1 MSLILRDTKGE
12 KITNTEFD
20 NNLIY
25 LRNKLGQSPVLLV
38 NGTSSTIT
46 FDLNSGSNWW
56 VTNIDRSFTAS
67 FISFTQSDL
76 SQQINLFLNQG
87 ATSYGVT
94 NILVNS
100 QSITYSNNSL
110 WTGNSVD
117 KLEIKLLR
125 IGGSIKSSVSFFSN
139 QPINSYSLIIGTQ
152 SVCVGQEAQL
162 PITFKSLSSQ
172 RIQAFNFV
180 VQLPASG
187 FSGRRYSAS
196 LPSGQVSNITFT
208 NRIRVL
214 WTAPVS
220 FGLVPYET
228 TGNFTL
234 GIIGFTASQQGI
246 YDFTHYLFNPNDDYS
261 QPQIVFNGVK
271 NDEDLFIVNLVN
283 GRVICNC

>member
-25 LRNKLGQSPVLLV
+25 LRDKLGQSPVLQV

-56 VTNIDRSFTAS
+56 ITNIDRSFTAS
-67 FISFTQSDL
+67 FISFTQSDS

-94 NILVNS
+94 NILVNN
-100 QSITYSNNSL
+100 QSITYSNNPL

-152 SVCVGQEAQL
+152 SVCVGQGAQL

-172 RIQAFNFV
+172 RIEAISMWVQTPSSGYSSRGYTGSNLANISQASFISPGDNI
-180 VQLPASG
+180 LRISW
-187 FSGRRYSAS
+187 YS
-196 LPSGQVSNITFT
+196 TT
-208 NRIRVL
+208 
-214 WTAPVS
+214 
-220 FGLVPYET
+220 PYST
-228 TGNFTL
+228 TGNFT
-234 GIIGFTASQQGI
+234 IGTVSFTPNTQGT
-246 YDFTHYLFNPNDDYS
+246 YNFTPYRLDPSPSDDYLE
-261 QPQIVFNGVK
+261 PVTEFNDTDKG
-271 NDEDLFIVNLVN
+271 ELFIVNLVN

>member
-1 MSLILRDTKGE
+1 MSLILRGTKGE

-25 LRNKLGQSPVLLV
+25 LRDKLGQSPVLQV
-38 NGTSSTIT
+38 NGTSSTLT

-67 FISFTQSDL
+67 FISFTQSDF

-94 NILVNS
+94 NILVNGNPIS
-100 QSITYSNNSL
+100 YSNNYL

-117 KLEIKLLR
+117 KLEMKLLR
-125 IGGSIKSSVSFFSN
+125 IGGSIKSSISFFSN

-152 SVCVGQEAQL
+152 SVCVGNSAQL

-172 RIQAFNFV
+172 RIEAISMWVQTPSSGYSSINYSGTILANIHQASFISPGDDI
-180 VQLPASG
+180 LRISWYSTTP
-187 FSGRRYSAS
+187 FS
-196 LPSGQVSNITFT
+196 
-208 NRIRVL
+208 
-214 WTAPVS
+214 
-220 FGLVPYET
+220 T
-228 TGNFTL
+228 TGNFTV
-234 GIIGFTASQQGI
+234 GNVSFTPSSQGT
-246 YDFTHYLFNPNDDYS
+246 YNFTPYRLDPSPSDDYLEA
-261 QPQIVFNGVK
+261 VTEFYDANKG
-271 NDEDLFIVNLVN
+271 ELYIVNLVS